1 MDASVRE
8 TANAVCSVLIQVI
21 GRFESDKMASIIELN
36 NKPFILLILNLR
48 AN

>member
-1 MDASVRE
+1 MLVYEERRTPFVGALNEVM
-8 TANAVCSVLIQVI
+8 

-36 NKPFILLILNLR
+36 NKPFILHILNLR

>member
-1 MDASVRE
+1 MLVYEERRAPFVDALNE
-8 TANAVCSVLIQVI
+8 VI

-36 NKPFILLILNLR
+36 NKPFILHILNLR